1 MLVVVYYR
9 LQDVIECVFYVL
21 QVYACDPD
29 QFGLFFLCAHRRINN
44 SRAARAT
51 QLHALERFDLL
62 DFFEIDQR
70 DNREK

>member
-44 SRAARAT
+44 SRAT